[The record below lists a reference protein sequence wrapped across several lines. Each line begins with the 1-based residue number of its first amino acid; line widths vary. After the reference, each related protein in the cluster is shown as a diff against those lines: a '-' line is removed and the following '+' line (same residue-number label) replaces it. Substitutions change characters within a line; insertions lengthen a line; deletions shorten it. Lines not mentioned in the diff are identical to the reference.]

1 MGESVKI
8 ITSDFVKV
16 NVTNSK
22 TDAVV
27 FERKFPK
34 NLTILDLK
42 NKLEVVTG
50 GCSASMKLEL
60 YNGDKL
66 VCKMDS
72 NESLL
77 GSYPIEDGMR
87 IHVIDDFL
95 LMSTEDVEKFNLT
108 EQQYSQRTDTVKNF
122 LKTNK
127 LGKYDEEEMK
137 RLEEKKREA
146 AAREAR
152 LVREI
157 TVGSR
162 CQVTVSGQP
171 RRVGTVMF
179 NGEIEG
185 KNKIMIG
192 VKFDEPLGVNNGSV
206 NGKRYFDCQP
216 KYGSFVAPS
225 AVTIGD
231 FPAEPD
237 ELDEI

>member
-1 MGESVKI
+1 MGDGIQV
-8 ITSDFVKV
+8 ITGDFVKV

-34 NLTILDLK
+34 NITILDFK

-50 GCSASMKLEL
+50 GCAATMRLEL

-66 VCKMDS
+66 VEKLDR
-72 NESLL
+72 NEALL
-77 GSYPIEDGMR
+77 GFYPIEDGMR

-95 LMSTEDVEKFNLT
+95 LVDAEVEKFNLT
-108 EQQYSQRTDTVKNF
+108 DQQYSERTDTVRSF
-122 LKTNK
+122 LKSNK

-146 AAREAR
+146 AAREDR
-152 LVREI
+152 LAREI
-157 TVGSR
+157 MVGAR

-171 RRVGTVMF
+171 RRLGTVMF

-192 VKFDEPLGVNNGSV
+192 VKFDEPLGVNDGTV
-206 NGKRYFDCQP
+206 NGKRYFECQP
-216 KYGSFVAPS
+216 KYGSFVPPS
-225 AVTIGD
+225 AVVVGD
-231 FPAEPD
+231 FPPEAD
-237 ELDEI
+237 DLDEI

>member
-8 ITSDFVKV
+8 VTADFVKV

-34 NLTILDLK
+34 DITILEFK

-50 GCSASMKLEL
+50 GCAATMKLEL
-60 YNGDKL
+60 FNGDKL
-66 VCKMDS
+66 VGKLDN

-87 IHVIDDFL
+87 IHVIDEFTLVDA
-95 LMSTEDVEKFNLT
+95 ENVEKFNLT
-108 EQQYSQRTDTVKNF
+108 DQQYSERTDTVRNF
-122 LKTNK
+122 LRSNK

-146 AAREAR
+146 AAKEER
-152 LVREI
+152 LAREI
-157 TVGSR
+157 TVGAR
-162 CQVTVSGQP
+162 CQVTVAGQP
-171 RRVGTVMF
+171 RRLGTVMF
-179 NGEIEG
+179 NGVIEG
-185 KNKIMIG
+185 KNKLMIG
-192 VKFDEPLGVNNGSV
+192 VKFDEPLGVNDGTV
-206 NGKRYFDCQP
+206 NGKKYFECQP
-216 KYGSFVAPS
+216 KYGSFVPPT
-225 AVTIGD
+225 AVTVGD

>member
-1 MGESVKI
+1 MCESVKI
-8 ITSDFVKV
+8 VTADFVKV

-34 NLTILDLK
+34 NLTILEFK
-42 NKLEVVTG
+42 NNLEVLTG
-50 GCSASMKLEL
+50 GNANTMKLEL
-60 YNGDKL
+60 YSGDKL
-66 VCKMDS
+66 VGKLE
-72 NESLL
+72 NNAALL

-87 IHVIDDFL
+87 IHVVDDFVL
-95 LMSTEDVEKFNLT
+95 VDSEFVEKFTLT
-108 EQQYSQRTDTVKNF
+108 DQQYSQKRDTLRNF
-122 LKTNK
+122 LQTNK

-146 AAREAR
+146 AAREER
-152 LVREI
+152 LAREI
-157 TVGSR
+157 QIGAR

-179 NGEIEG
+179 NGVIEG
-185 KNKIMIG
+185 KNKIVIG
-192 VKFDEPLGVNNGSV
+192 VKFDEPLGVNDGSV

-225 AVTIGD
+225 AVTVGD

-237 ELDEI
+237 DLDEI